1 MDTQPVADVTVAAA
15 DVVAA
20 TVAAADVVAAAV
32 AAATD
37 KTIDETKTSGGDPM
51 QDVTAETTDVC
62 VDPKTVVPKELE
74 ATSVVEA
81 ITARSDATGD
91 PQEAEKPAT
100 VIVDVDRMAND
111 VIDVEEDPVVNEQK
125 ATTEDSVAPK
135 EDPPAN
141 EPEEAT
147 NDVVVPKE
155 DQEET
160 ANDVINPEEQEA
172 VPLLGLGLLEEP
184 EASQAPLE
192 NKENHGVDA
201 VFSSPIGR
209 LADDDADHALLN
221 VSATETE
228 EDSIIRSMISSPP
241 PIKKRSSPEP
251 KIEDEPDMKKISAE
265 GLAGPQENA
274 WEGIH

>member
-1 MDTQPVADVTVAAA
+1 MDTQPVADS
-15 DVVAA
+15 

-32 AAATD
+32 AAAVVAAA
-37 KTIDETKTSGGDPM
+37 KTIDETKTSGGDPA
-51 QDVTAETTDVC
+51 QDSTAETTDVC

-81 ITARSDATGD
+81 ITERNDASGVED
-91 PQEAEKPAT
+91 PEEAEKPAT
-100 VIVDVDRMAND
+100 VIVDVDRVAND
-111 VIDVEEDPVVNEQK
+111 VIDVEEDPVVDEQK

-147 NDVVVPKE
+147 NAVVVSKE
-155 DQEET
+155 DPQGT
-160 ANDVINPEEQEA
+160 TNDVINPEDDLEVEEPEA
-172 VPLLGLGLLEEP
+172 APLLGLGLLEP
-184 EASQAPLE
+184 EASQAPVE
-192 NKENHGVDA
+192 DKENHGVDA

-209 LADDDADHALLN
+209 LADDDADHTLLKF
-221 VSATETE
+221 SATETE

-265 GLAGPQENA
+265 GLVGPQENA
-274 WEGIH
+274 Y